1 MSKCSCFILLI
12 AIIFGSVPF
21 LKNFDTIKNLL
32 GLDKIKE
39 VEDKT
44 YLILSKKNATLEKEF
59 EEKYL
64 KLKEEI
70 IKLQNNNTYLK
81 YERKMIEKLKQLDKD
96 KTSFENYE
104 NEINNRKRT
113 DLNASELKQ
122 LTELID
128 RYILSEND

>member
-81 YERKMIEKLKQLDKD
+81 YERKMIDKLKQLDKD

>member
-64 KLKEEI
+64 KLKKEI
-70 IKLQNNNTYLK
+70 KKLQNNNTYLK

>member
-81 YERKMIEKLKQLDKD
+81 YERKMNEKLKQLDKD